1 MFFCILEHFIMYT
14 VRASTA
20 LIQRHIDYKFQ
31 SADIS
36 NKLAIIHENRVF
48 IGIVAQLVLELE

>member
-1 MFFCILEHFIMYT
+1 MYT
-14 VRASTA
+14 VRTSTPYYMA
-20 LIQRHIDYKFQ
+20 HIDYKFQ

-48 IGIVAQLVLELE
+48 IGIVAQLVFRIGMIAV

>member
-1 MFFCILEHFIMYT
+1 MYT
-14 VRASTA
+14 VRTSTPF
-20 LIQRHIDYKFQ
+20 IDYKFQ

-48 IGIVAQLVLELE
+48 IGIVAQLVFELE

>member
-1 MFFCILEHFIMYT
+1 MYT